1 MENTQTKAR
10 WSNRAKAMIVG
21 GCVAA
26 VAVSGAYAY
35 FTDTDTV
42 SNNFSVAS
50 ALDIEVAEPSW
61 DGATDTDGDG
71 TPDFAENLVPTQA
84 VSKDPKVVNNA
95 GAEAYAIIKLS
106 VPTANVATI
115 GDDGTVQ
122 AAKSQ
127 ELFKYVINSGWTEYG
142 QASLSSDGKYT
153 VHTYIAND
161 TVPVGGSTGTLFDEV
176 ALINLADGQFSGDTH
191 IDVTGI
197 GIQKEGFNSGTEAWE
212 AYQAQNA

>member
-1 MENTQTKAR
+1 MENTQAKPR
-10 WSNRAKAMIVG
+10 WSNRAKALIVG

-50 ALDIEVAEPSW
+50 ALDIDVVEPSW
-61 DGATDTDGDG
+61 DDATDTDGDG

-95 GAEAYAIIKLS
+95 GAEAYAIIQVS
-106 VPTANVATI
+106 VPMANVKTI
-115 GDDGTVQ
+115 GADGSVQ
-122 AAKSQ
+122 AAQNQ
-127 ELFKYVINSGWTEYG
+127 ELFEYTVNSGWTEYG
-142 QASLSSDGKYT
+142 QGTVSADGKFK
-153 VHTYIAND
+153 VHTYIANN
-161 TVPVGGSTGTLFDEV
+161 TVAVGASTGTLFDEV
-176 ALINLADGQFSGDTH
+176 KLINLADDQFSGDTH

-197 GIQKEGFNSGTEAWE
+197 GIQKEGFANGTEAWE
-212 AYQAQNA
+212 AYQKQNA